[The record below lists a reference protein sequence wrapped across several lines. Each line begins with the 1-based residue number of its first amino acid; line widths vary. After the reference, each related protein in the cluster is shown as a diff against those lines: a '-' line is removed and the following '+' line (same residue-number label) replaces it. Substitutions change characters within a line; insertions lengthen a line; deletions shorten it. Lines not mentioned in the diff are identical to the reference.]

1 MKHICLQIP
10 AENINFSCTEISIS
24 SSTKKVKETSG
35 SNTSLRNSLI
45 KQALKDVFDDTPQIK
60 SNSLLKTWK
69 SLSRFDFDKYGT
81 AGLISSSINEGHLI
95 MNLQWDGGEY
105 SGMVNSQGVP

>member
-1 MKHICLQIP
+1 MSIKGSKFLHFFF
-10 AENINFSCTEISIS
+10 ENKTKIDFISIDTEGTEI
-24 SSTKKVKETSG
+24 
-35 SNTSLRNSLI
+35 
-45 KQALKDVFDDTPQIK
+45 DVL
-60 SNSLLKTWK
+60 NG
-69 SLSRFDFDKYGT
+69 FDFDKYGT